1 LRSSLILCLTAA
13 LALAS
18 PTTAQEFGTVGGR
31 VVDVDSG
38 EPVMGVIVRV
48 EGVSPTL
55 TNESGVFELPTVPAG
70 EWSITF
76 EHVAYGTHERSITVA
91 EEETTA
97 IVVEIS
103 TEAIELRPFVVEA
116 MTELERRRL
125 TSGNSINEI
134 TALDIDQAARTGMSF
149 GDLLQ
154 GALPG
159 VDVRQGGAG
168 LCVTY
173 RAIRTGNNRGDCD
186 GVSVILD
193 GVPVADPA
201 YVYSSIPL
209 RDIQRVEVL
218 SPSQAGVRYGMRS
231 GQGALLI
238 ETKRGPVRR
247 QADMSR
253 YMTGFDWTGETE
265 PYPWLKVF
273 ASSLLVN
280 AAALGITQL
289 MVNECFQ
296 TEESSLAL
304 RTSCGPLA
312 TASAGILSVALPSAG
327 AGLTARWAGSTEN
340 SQGRLMPAMV
350 ASGIALSAGYILVLG
365 GEGSAEVAGGIVL
378 GLGVPAAI
386 TLVNR
391 VVRIRR

>member
-1 LRSSLILCLTAA
+1 MRSSLILCLTAA

-327 AGLTARWAGSTEN
+327 AG
-340 SQGRLMPAMV
+340 
-350 ASGIALSAGYILVLG
+350 
-365 GEGSAEVAGGIVL
+365 
-378 GLGVPAAI
+378 
-386 TLVNR
+386 
-391 VVRIRR
+391 